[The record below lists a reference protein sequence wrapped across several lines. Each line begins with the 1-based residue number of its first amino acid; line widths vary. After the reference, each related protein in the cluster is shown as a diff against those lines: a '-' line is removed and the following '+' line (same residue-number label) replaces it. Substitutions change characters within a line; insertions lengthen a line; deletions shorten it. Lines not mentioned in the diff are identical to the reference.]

1 MLLILLSELA
11 TFLVAISQVP
21 EVRVYSYSWFDDY
34 RHSVTSVG
42 RYVSLVYLTHN
53 VRTDQPSEDAV
64 RQVAYP
70 SGAIGGRMSG

>member
-1 MLLILLSELA
+1 VLLILLSELA

-53 VRTDQPSEDAV
+53 VRTDRLTKDAV
-64 RQVAYP
+64 RQIPYS
-70 SGAIGGRMSG
+70 SGTFSGRMS